1 MTTSS
6 PSPPEGRPAGP
17 GGPVPAVPVAGSPG
31 EGPTGG
37 SGAVEANGPQPQ
49 SDVEVEGAGSNLAG
63 GGGSPAGSDVEPN
76 SGPAGPA
83 PRTTAGVADAEPV
96 PEPAGTPPAAR
107 VADAESDPGPAGP
120 PPPAGVPDA
129 EPVPGPAGR
138 PPAGRASDAEPDSGP
153 GPAGTLPAAE
163 AAVVDAEPGGGPTA
177 TQPRAEASDQEPEDG
192 PTRSRTDPAPAVEG
206 FEGDPTAWPPDEA
219 FEAVELDDE
228 GWTRRD
234 LEAILV
240 VADEPVP
247 ASALAEIVGARLSEV
262 EELLVDLAGEYARD
276 GRGFVLRA
284 IAGGWRLYTN
294 PGAKAAVEAY
304 LRAGQQSRLTRAA
317 LETLAVIA
325 YRQPVTRF
333 QVAAVR
339 GVNVDGVFRTLA
351 SRGLIHEVGTDP
363 GPGQAALYGTTPA
376 FLEQLGLNSLDQLPP
391 IKDYLPEGVDLLD
404 LQEQP

>member
-1 MTTSS
+1 MTDPTPTPPTQPPKP
-6 PSPPEGRPAGP
+6 PSPGP
-17 GGPVPAVPVAGSPG
+17 
-31 EGPTGG
+31 
-37 SGAVEANGPQPQ
+37 
-49 SDVEVEGAGSNLAG
+49 
-63 GGGSPAGSDVEPN
+63 
-76 SGPAGPA
+76 
-83 PRTTAGVADAEPV
+83 
-96 PEPAGTPPAAR
+96 
-107 VADAESDPGPAGP
+107 
-120 PPPAGVPDA
+120 
-129 EPVPGPAGR
+129 
-138 PPAGRASDAEPDSGP
+138 GP
-153 GPAGTLPAAE
+153 GPATPPMGPPVSSALPPEAQVPPAPGPGRAAGRDADHQNW
-163 AAVVDAEPGGGPTA
+163 AAK
-177 TQPRAEASDQEPEDG
+177 PEREVEG
-192 PTRSRTDPAPAVEG
+192 RSAPAPAPDPNPAVG

-219 FEAVELDDE
+219 FEGVDLDDR

-234 LEAILV
+234 LEAILL

-247 ASALAEIVGARLSEV
+247 AGVLAEIVGSRLSEV

-294 PGAKAAVEAY
+294 PGARTAVEAF

-333 QVAAVR
+333 QVAAIR

-363 GPGQAALYGTTPA
+363 GPGQAILYGTTPA
-376 FLEQLGLNSLDQLPP
+376 FLEQLGLNDLDQLPP
-391 IKDYLPEGVDLLD
+391 IKDYLPEGVELFD

>member
-1 MTTSS
+1 MTTPPPPPAEGRPTGPASTDAAAPTVGSPGNGS
-6 PSPPEGRPAGP
+6 PSGSGATATTDPQPKSEVEAESHADARQDHTGTGVPAAGSDVAPDAGGEDPAAGWDAVPDAAPNGTRGDAEAFEPEVEPEPSGGPAGP
-17 GGPVPAVPVAGSPG
+17 GTSPRSVA
-31 EGPTGG
+31 
-37 SGAVEANGPQPQ
+37 
-49 SDVEVEGAGSNLAG
+49 
-63 GGGSPAGSDVEPN
+63 
-76 SGPAGPA
+76 
-83 PRTTAGVADAEPV
+83 
-96 PEPAGTPPAAR
+96 
-107 VADAESDPGPAGP
+107 
-120 PPPAGVPDA
+120 
-129 EPVPGPAGR
+129 
-138 PPAGRASDAEPDSGP
+138 
-153 GPAGTLPAAE
+153 
-163 AAVVDAEPGGGPTA
+163 
-177 TQPRAEASDQEPEDG
+177 
-192 PTRSRTDPAPAVEG
+192 EG

-219 FEAVELDDE
+219 FEAVELDDK

-234 LEAILV
+234 LEAILL

-247 ASALAEIVGARLSEV
+247 AVVLAEVVGARLSEV
-262 EELLVDLAGEYARD
+262 EELLVDLAGDYARD

-284 IAGGWRLYTN
+284 IGGGWRLYTN
-294 PGAKAAVEAY
+294 PGARAAVEAY

-363 GPGQAALYGTTPA
+363 GPGQATLYGTTPA

-391 IKDYLPEGVDLLD
+391 IKDYLPEGVDLID

>member
-1 MTTSS
+1 MTT
-6 PSPPEGRPAGP
+6 PPRPPPEGRPA
-17 GGPVPAVPVAGSPG
+17 
-31 EGPTGG
+31 
-37 SGAVEANGPQPQ
+37 
-49 SDVEVEGAGSNLAG
+49 D
-63 GGGSPAGSDVEPN
+63 
-76 SGPAGPA
+76 PAGPA
-83 PRTTAGVADAEPV
+83 PAVGSSASGLTSGSGALAVPDPQPNSEVEAESGSGAASDLEGGGGPAAGSDLERGGGSAAGPDIEASGGSAGAPPKAAPETSGAEPD
-96 PEPAGTPPAAR
+96 AQLIGTQ
-107 VADAESDPGPAGP
+107 
-120 PPPAGVPDA
+120 PDA
-129 EPVPGPAGR
+129 EAVTPEAEAGLAR
-138 PPAGRASDAEPDSGP
+138 
-153 GPAGTLPAAE
+153 AGTGL
-163 AAVVDAEPGGGPTA
+163 GPVA
-177 TQPRAEASDQEPEDG
+177 
-192 PTRSRTDPAPAVEG
+192 EG

-219 FEAVELDDE
+219 FEAVELDDR

-234 LEAILV
+234 LEAILL

-247 ASALAEIVGARLSEV
+247 AAVLAEIVGARLSEV

-363 GPGQAALYGTTPA
+363 GPGQATLYGTTPA
-376 FLEQLGLNSLDQLPP
+376 FLEQLGLNSLDQLPL

>member
-1 MTTSS
+1 
-6 PSPPEGRPAGP
+6 
-17 GGPVPAVPVAGSPG
+17 VPRS
-31 EGPTGG
+31 
-37 SGAVEANGPQPQ
+37 Q
-49 SDVEVEGAGSNLAG
+49 SEVEVEGAGPDLAG
-63 GGGSPAGSDVEPN
+63 GGGPAAGSDAGAD
-76 SGPAGPA
+76 SGPAA
-83 PRTTAGVADAEPV
+83 TQ
-96 PEPAGTPPAAR
+96 
-107 VADAESDPGPAGP
+107 
-120 PPPAGVPDA
+120 PPAG
-129 EPVPGPAGR
+129 
-138 PPAGRASDAEPDSGP
+138 
-153 GPAGTLPAAE
+153 AE
-163 AAVVDAEPGGGPTA
+163 AVEQEPEGGPT
-177 TQPRAEASDQEPEDG
+177 G
-192 PTRSRTDPAPAVEG
+192 PGTGPAAAAGG

-234 LEAILV
+234 LEAILL

-247 ASALAEIVGARLSEV
+247 AAVLAEIVGARLSEV

-304 LRAGQQSRLTRAA
+304 LRAGQQSRLTHAA

-363 GPGQAALYGTTPA
+363 GPGQATLYGTTPA
-376 FLEQLGLNSLDQLPP
+376 FLEQLGLHSLDQLPP
-391 IKDYLPEGVDLLD
+391 IKDYLPEGVDLID

>member
-1 MTTSS
+1 MTT
-6 PSPPEGRPAGP
+6 PPPPPAEGRPAGP
-17 GGPVPAVPVAGSPG
+17 ADPVPAVPVAEP
-31 EGPTGG
+31 PG
-37 SGAVEANGPQPQ
+37 SGPPDEPGAVAAPGPQPE
-49 SDVEVEGAGSNLAG
+49 SEVEEESGPGAGSDLEGGRGAWAGPDLEPGDGFLAG
-63 GGGSPAGSDVEPN
+63 SGVQADGGSAAAPLNAEAGTSGVEPDARPIGTQPDAEAVSQEAEAEAALTRPGSG
-76 SGPAGPA
+76 SGPA
-83 PRTTAGVADAEPV
+83 
-96 PEPAGTPPAAR
+96 
-107 VADAESDPGPAGP
+107 
-120 PPPAGVPDA
+120 
-129 EPVPGPAGR
+129 
-138 PPAGRASDAEPDSGP
+138 
-153 GPAGTLPAAE
+153 
-163 AAVVDAEPGGGPTA
+163 
-177 TQPRAEASDQEPEDG
+177 
-192 PTRSRTDPAPAVEG
+192 EG
-206 FEGDPTAWPPDEA
+206 FEGGDPTAWPPDEA
-219 FEAVELDDE
+219 FEAVGLDDR

-234 LEAILV
+234 LEAILL

-247 ASALAEIVGARLSEV
+247 AAILAEIVGARLSEV

-276 GRGFVLRA
+276 GRGFVLRT

-363 GPGQAALYGTTPA
+363 GPGQATLYGTTPA